1 MNRIQLKVALVE
13 LSERQNQ
20 ENRLNADNNL
30 AIQKK
35 RDEIVRN
42 ADDTMRVEKMQE
54 NIRHKEAIS
63 DIEMERQQIFAD
75 YKMGKA
81 ENK

>member
-13 LSERQNQ
+13 LNERQNQ

-63 DIEMERQQIFAD
+63 DIEMERQQLFAD
-75 YKMGKA
+75 YKMGKT
-81 ENK
+81 ESK